1 LFDSIK
7 KKFQFKFKDRAN
19 AANILAAAL
28 EDFLEK
34 EEGRERGRK
43 RERKRKNTLIVVLGI
58 PRGGVIVADIVA
70 KKLKASDFDIVLP
83 RKLRIPHNEEAA
95 FGAIMEDGTIYL
107 DDRLVKDLEI
117 SVEYIEKE
125 KNLQLQEIERRKSLY
140 KNTSKQQER
149 QLENKIN
156 DNTIVILT
164 DDGAASGA
172 TVITA
177 ARSIRKKNSFNNAKE
192 LIIALPVAPKETVEL
207 LRKEAAVDHVEVITA
222 PSSFFNSVGQ
232 FYQNFQP
239 VSDEQVIE
247 IMKKWNL
254 L

>member
-1 LFDSIK
+1 MFDSIK
-7 KKFQFKFKDRAN
+7 KKFQFKFKDRTN

-28 EDFLEK
+28 EDFLE
-34 EEGRERGRK
+34 EEGRK
-43 RERKRKNTLIVVLGI
+43 RERKNTLIVVLGI

-70 KKLKASDFDIVLP
+70 KKLKASDLDIVLP

-107 DDRLVKDLEI
+107 DDRLVKDLDI

-177 ARSIRKKNSFNNAKE
+177 ARSIRKNSFNNAKE

-207 LRKEAAVDHVEVITA
+207 LRKESAVDHVEVITA

-239 VSDEQVIE
+239 VSDEQVVE
-247 IMKKWNL
+247 IIKKWNTL
-254 L
+254 

>member
-1 LFDSIK
+1 MFDSIK
-7 KKFQFKFKDRAN
+7 KKFQFKFKDREN

-34 EEGRERGRK
+34 EERGREG
-43 RERKRKNTLIVVLGI
+43 ERKNILIVVLGI
-58 PRGGVIVADIVA
+58 PRGGVIIADIVA

-107 DDRLVKDLEI
+107 DDRLVKDLDI
-117 SVEYIEKE
+117 SAEYIEKE

-140 KNTSKQQER
+140 RNTSKQQKER
-149 QLENKIN
+149 QLENKIID
-156 DNTIVILT
+156 DNKTIVVILT

-172 TVITA
+172 TVIAA
-177 ARSIRKKNSFNNAKE
+177 ARSIRKSFSPNNK
-192 LIIALPVAPKETVEL
+192 LIIGLPVAPKETVEL
-207 LRKEAAVDHVEVITA
+207 LRKEAAVDHVEVVTA
-222 PSSFFNSVGQ
+222 PSFFNSVGQ

-239 VSDEQVIE
+239 VSDEQVVE

>member
-1 LFDSIK
+1 MLDSIK
-7 KKFQFKFKDRAN
+7 KKFQFKFKDREN

-34 EEGRERGRK
+34 EDRRGREGG
-43 RERKRKNTLIVVLGI
+43 RKNTLILVLGI
-58 PRGGVIVADIVA
+58 PRGGVIIADIVA
-70 KKLKASDFDIVLP
+70 KNLKASDFDIVLP

-107 DDRLVKDLEI
+107 DDRLVKDLDI
-117 SVEYIEKE
+117 SEEYIEKE

-140 KNTSKQQER
+140 RNTSKQQER
-149 QLENKIN
+149 ELGNKIN
-156 DNTIVILT
+156 DKTIVILI

-172 TVITA
+172 TVIAA
-177 ARSIRKKNSFNNAKE
+177 ARSIRKNSLNNAKE
-192 LIIALPVAPKETVEL
+192 LIIALPVAPKETVGL
-207 LRKEAAVDHVEVITA
+207 LRKEAADHVEVVTA